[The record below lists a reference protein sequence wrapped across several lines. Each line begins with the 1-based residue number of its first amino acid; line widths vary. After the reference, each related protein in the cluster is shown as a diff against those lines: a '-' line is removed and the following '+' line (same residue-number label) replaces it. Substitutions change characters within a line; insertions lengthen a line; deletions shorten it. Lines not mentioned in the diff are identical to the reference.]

1 MPMAQIYENIVNS
14 GWIYVIIALFF
25 FLIILIVLRI
35 NKKKKMRRRIDSIQ
49 IKMNNLRSHPFNAD
63 ISKMD
68 AIARI
73 NINIKDTAQQCK
85 KDFDIIQ
92 NNLKNC
98 TSLLQDAVEAFDTNN
113 LRVCDEKLVEIEKVM
128 EETRALTTKLS
139 DVTNAVLNQSS
150 MQRRR
155 INELKDKYREIKL
168 MINDN
173 PNNYTFSWEAVAE
186 ISNAISHKFSDFE
199 AIMGASKYDEA
210 ATLSEEISL
219 SIDIFND
226 LALKLPE
233 LINLARVIIPNKIG
247 ELNSSYLVTKAQGA
261 YLDHLSVDSVIDTI
275 NETLNDVLAKIKI
288 CDIESVD
295 NKLTDCETKINNLY
309 SSIEKEKIAHRQLI
323 NTINECKSILETTK
337 EILDALKNKE
347 KDSIE
352 RYELTET
359 VDNITKAVKTYEGNK
374 TAFDSLND
382 SFNANSIPSTTL
394 LISFEELLNDIK
406 VAIKQCQNI
415 NIEIASTKTEEL
427 RIKELVDQFTV
438 VLNEVKVSIRLS
450 RLPNISD
457 KYQQD
462 IDLAEKY
469 LEQLNGMLSSEVM
482 DIKKATDFVSQT
494 QKHILSLFKN
504 VETLTKTTSAI
515 ESCIIVANQYRPIY
529 PEVDS
534 ALYSAELAYRNGEF
548 TKAKRLI
555 VSAIERVNP
564 QLANEIN
571 NKINNSLDPQKEG

>member
-1 MPMAQIYENIVNS
+1 
-14 GWIYVIIALFF
+14 
-25 FLIILIVLRI
+25 
-35 NKKKKMRRRIDSIQ
+35 RRRIDSIQ

-98 TSLLQDAVEAFDTNN
+98 TSLLQDAVEALDTNN
-113 LRVCDEKLVEIEKVM
+113 LKVCDGKLVEIEKLM
-128 EETRALTTKLS
+128 EETSSLTTKLS

-199 AIMGASKYDEA
+199 AIMGVSKYDEA

-233 LINLARVIIPNKIG
+233 LINLARVTIPNKIG

-261 YLDHLSVDSVIDTI
+261 YLGHLSVESTIETI

-288 CDIESVD
+288 CDIEAVD
-295 NKLTDCETKINNLY
+295 NKLTDCETRINNLY

-323 NTINECKSILETTK
+323 NTINECKALLETTK
-337 EILDALKNKE
+337 GILDALRNKE

-359 VDNITKAVKTYEGNK
+359 VDNITKAVKVYEGNK
-374 TAFDSLND
+374 IAFDSLND

-406 VAIKQCQNI
+406 VGIKQCQSI
-415 NIEIASTKTEEL
+415 NTEIALTKTEEL

-438 VLNEVKVSIRLS
+438 VLNEVKASIRLS

-462 IDLAEKY
+462 IDLAEKS
-469 LEQLNGMLSSEVM
+469 LEQLNETLLSEVV

-504 VETLTKTTSAI
+504 VETLTQTTSAI

-548 TKAKRLI
+548 TKARRLI
-555 VSAIERVNP
+555 VSAIEKVNP
-564 QLANEIN
+564 QLAKEIN
-571 NKINNSLDPQKEG
+571 NKINNSLNPQKEG

>member
-233 LINLARVIIPNKIG
+233 LINLARVIVPNKIG

-359 VDNITKAVKTYEGNK
+359 VDNITKAAKTYEGNK

>member
-1 MPMAQIYENIVNS
+1 MAELFEKITTSSWV
-14 GWIYVIIALFF
+14 YVLIALFF
-25 FLIILIVLRI
+25 LLVVLIILRV
-35 NKKKKMRRRIDSIQ
+35 NKKNKMRRRIDLIQ

-73 NINIKDTAQQCK
+73 NINIRDTAQQCK

-98 TSLLQDAVEAFDTNN
+98 TSLLQDAVEAMDTNN
-113 LRVCDEKLVEIEKVM
+113 LKVCDEKLLEIENVVDQ
-128 EETRALTTKLS
+128 TRTLTNKLS

-150 MQRRR
+150 LQRRR
-155 INELKDKYREIKL
+155 INELKDKYRDIKL
-168 MINDN
+168 MINDK
-173 PNNYTFSWEAVAE
+173 PNNYTYSWEAVAE
-186 ISNAISHKFSDFE
+186 ISNALSHKFSDFE

-210 ATLSEEISL
+210 ATLSEEISI
-219 SIDIFND
+219 SIDLFND

-233 LINLARVIIPNKIG
+233 LINLARNTIPKKIG

-261 YLDHLSVDSVIDTI
+261 YLGHLNVETCIDRI
-275 NETLNDVLAKIKI
+275 NESLEDVLAKIKV
-288 CDIESVD
+288 CDIDTAGSR
-295 NKLTDCETKINNLY
+295 LTDFETRINNLY

-323 NTINECKSILETTK
+323 STVNECNSLLDTTK
-337 EILDALKNKE
+337 EILEALKNKE
-347 KDSIE
+347 QDSLE

-359 VDNITKAVKTYEGNK
+359 VDNINKAAKTYERNK
-374 TAFDSLND
+374 TAYDSLND

-406 VAIKQCQNI
+406 TALKQCQAI
-415 NIEIASTKTEEL
+415 NTEIASTKTEEL

-469 LEQLNGMLSSEVM
+469 LEHLNEVLSSEVV
-482 DIKKATDFVSQT
+482 DIKKATEYVSQT

-504 VETLTKTTSAI
+504 VETLTKTTAAI
-515 ESCIIVANQYRPIY
+515 ESCIIVANQYRP
-529 PEVDS
+529 
-534 ALYSAELAYRNGEF
+534 
-548 TKAKRLI
+548 
-555 VSAIERVNP
+555 
-564 QLANEIN
+564 
-571 NKINNSLDPQKEG
+571 

>member
-1 MPMAQIYENIVNS
+1 MAQIYENIVNS

>member
-173 PNNYTFSWEAVAE
+173 PNNYTFLGKLLL
-186 ISNAISHKFSDFE
+186 KFL
-199 AIMGASKYDEA
+199 M
-210 ATLSEEISL
+210 
-219 SIDIFND
+219 
-226 LALKLPE
+226 
-233 LINLARVIIPNKIG
+233 
-247 ELNSSYLVTKAQGA
+247 
-261 YLDHLSVDSVIDTI
+261 
-275 NETLNDVLAKIKI
+275 
-288 CDIESVD
+288 
-295 NKLTDCETKINNLY
+295 LY
-309 SSIEKEKIAHRQLI
+309 
-323 NTINECKSILETTK
+323 
-337 EILDALKNKE
+337 
-347 KDSIE
+347 
-352 RYELTET
+352 
-359 VDNITKAVKTYEGNK
+359 
-374 TAFDSLND
+374 
-382 SFNANSIPSTTL
+382 
-394 LISFEELLNDIK
+394 LISFL
-406 VAIKQCQNI
+406 
-415 NIEIASTKTEEL
+415 
-427 RIKELVDQFTV
+427 
-438 VLNEVKVSIRLS
+438 
-450 RLPNISD
+450 
-457 KYQQD
+457 
-462 IDLAEKY
+462 
-469 LEQLNGMLSSEVM
+469 
-482 DIKKATDFVSQT
+482 
-494 QKHILSLFKN
+494 ILK
-504 VETLTKTTSAI
+504 
-515 ESCIIVANQYRPIY
+515 P
-529 PEVDS
+529 
-534 ALYSAELAYRNGEF
+534 
-548 TKAKRLI
+548 
-555 VSAIERVNP
+555 
-564 QLANEIN
+564 
-571 NKINNSLDPQKEG
+571 

>member
-1 MPMAQIYENIVNS
+1 MPMAQLYEKIINS
-14 GWIYVIIALFF
+14 GWIYIVIALFF
-25 FLIILIVLRI
+25 FFIVLIILKT
-35 NKKKKMRRRIDSIQ
+35 NNKKKMRRRIDAIQ

-73 NINIKDTAQQCK
+73 NINIKETAQQCK

-92 NNLKNC
+92 NNLKNS
-98 TSLLQDAVEAFDTNN
+98 TNLLQDAVEAFETNN
-113 LRVCDEKLVEIEKVM
+113 LKVCDEKMVEIEVI
-128 EETRALTTKLS
+128 EETRILTNKLS

-150 MQRRR
+150 LQRRR
-155 INELKDKYREIKL
+155 INELKDKYRDIKL

-186 ISNAISHKFSDFE
+186 ISNVISHKFSDFE

-226 LALKLPE
+226 LALRLPD
-233 LINLARVIIPNKIG
+233 LINLARNTIPNKIG
-247 ELNSSYLVTKAQGA
+247 ELNSLYLVTKAQGA
-261 YLDHLSVDSVIDTI
+261 YLGHLSVESCIERMNDS
-275 NETLNDVLAKIKI
+275 LKDVLSKIKI
-288 CDIESVD
+288 CDIDSVD
-295 NKLTDCETKINNLY
+295 SKLTECETRINNLY
-309 SSIEKEKIAHRQLI
+309 SAIEKERIAHRQLI
-323 NTINECKSILETTK
+323 NTVDECKVLLEKTK
-337 EILDALKNKE
+337 EILDGLKNKE
-347 KDSIE
+347 KESIE
-352 RYELTET
+352 RYELTDT
-359 VDNITKAVKTYEGNK
+359 VDNITKANKVYEGNK
-374 TAFDSLND
+374 IAFDSLKD
-382 SFNANSIPSTTL
+382 SFKANSIPSTTL

-406 VAIKQCQNI
+406 IALKQCQAI
-415 NIEIASTKTEEL
+415 NTEIASTKTEEL

-450 RLPNISD
+450 RLPNISS

-462 IDLAEKY
+462 INLAEKN
-469 LEQLNGMLSSEVM
+469 LEQLNEMLASEVV
-482 DIKKATDFVSQT
+482 DIKKATEFVGQT

-504 VETLTKTTSAI
+504 VEALTKTTSAI
-515 ESCIIVANQYRPIY
+515 ETCITVANRYRPLY

-555 VSAIERVNP
+555 VSAIEKVDP
-564 QLANEIN
+564 QLAREIN
-571 NKINNSLDPQKEG
+571 NKIDNSINP

>member
-233 LINLARVIIPNKIG
+233 LINLARVIVPNKIG

>member
-1 MPMAQIYENIVNS
+1 MPMAQTFEKIINS
-14 GWIYVIIALFF
+14 GWIYVIIALVF
-25 FLIILIVLRI
+25 FLIVLIVVKV

-233 LINLARVIIPNKIG
+233 LINLARVIVPNKIG

>member
-1 MPMAQIYENIVNS
+1 M
-14 GWIYVIIALFF
+14 
-25 FLIILIVLRI
+25 
-35 NKKKKMRRRIDSIQ
+35 
-49 IKMNNLRSHPFNAD
+49 
-63 ISKMD
+63 
-68 AIARI
+68 
-73 NINIKDTAQQCK
+73 
-85 KDFDIIQ
+85 
-92 NNLKNC
+92 
-98 TSLLQDAVEAFDTNN
+98 
-113 LRVCDEKLVEIEKVM
+113 
-128 EETRALTTKLS
+128 
-139 DVTNAVLNQSS
+139 
-150 MQRRR
+150 
-155 INELKDKYREIKL
+155 
-168 MINDN
+168 
-173 PNNYTFSWEAVAE
+173 
-186 ISNAISHKFSDFE
+186 
-199 AIMGASKYDEA
+199 
-210 ATLSEEISL
+210 
-219 SIDIFND
+219 
-226 LALKLPE
+226 ALKLPE

-359 VDNITKAVKTYEGNK
+359 VDNITKAAKTYEGNK

>member
-1 MPMAQIYENIVNS
+1 MAELFEKITTSSWV
-14 GWIYVIIALFF
+14 YVLIALFF
-25 FLIILIVLRI
+25 LLVVLIILRV
-35 NKKKKMRRRIDSIQ
+35 NKKNKMRRRIDLIQ

-73 NINIKDTAQQCK
+73 NINIRDTAQQCK

-98 TSLLQDAVEAFDTNN
+98 TSLLQDAVEAMDTNN
-113 LRVCDEKLVEIEKVM
+113 LKVCDEKLLEIENVVDQ
-128 EETRALTTKLS
+128 TRTLTNKLS

-150 MQRRR
+150 LQRRR
-155 INELKDKYREIKL
+155 INELKDKYRDIKL
-168 MINDN
+168 MINDK
-173 PNNYTFSWEAVAE
+173 PNNYTYSWEAVAE
-186 ISNAISHKFSDFE
+186 ISNALSHKFSDFE

-210 ATLSEEISL
+210 ATLSEEISI
-219 SIDIFND
+219 SIDLFND

-233 LINLARVIIPNKIG
+233 LINLARNTIPKKIG

-261 YLDHLSVDSVIDTI
+261 YLGHLNVETCIDRI
-275 NETLNDVLAKIKI
+275 NESLEDVLAKIKV
-288 CDIESVD
+288 CDIDTAGSR
-295 NKLTDCETKINNLY
+295 LTDFETRINNLY

-323 NTINECKSILETTK
+323 STVNECNSLLDTTK
-337 EILDALKNKE
+337 EILEALKNKE
-347 KDSIE
+347 QDSLE

-359 VDNITKAVKTYEGNK
+359 VDNINKAAKTYERNK
-374 TAFDSLND
+374 TAYDSLND

-406 VAIKQCQNI
+406 TALKQCQAI
-415 NIEIASTKTEEL
+415 NTEIASTKTEEL

-469 LEQLNGMLSSEVM
+469 LEHLNEVLSSEVV
-482 DIKKATDFVSQT
+482 DIKKATEYVSQT

-504 VETLTKTTSAI
+504 VETLTKTTAAI
-515 ESCIIVANQYRPIY
+515 ESCIIVANQYRPLY

-555 VSAIERVNP
+555 VSAIEKVNP
-564 QLANEIN
+564 NLAKEIN
-571 NKINNSLDPQKEG
+571 NKINTSITP

>member
-1 MPMAQIYENIVNS
+1 MPMAELFEKITTSSWV
-14 GWIYVIIALFF
+14 YVLIALFF
-25 FLIILIVLRI
+25 LLVVLIILRV
-35 NKKKKMRRRIDSIQ
+35 NKKNKMRRRIDLIQ

-73 NINIKDTAQQCK
+73 NINIRDTAQQCK

-98 TSLLQDAVEAFDTNN
+98 TSLLQDAVEAMDTNN
-113 LRVCDEKLVEIEKVM
+113 LKVCDEKLLEIENVVDQ
-128 EETRALTTKLS
+128 TRTLTNKLS

-150 MQRRR
+150 LQRRR
-155 INELKDKYREIKL
+155 INELKDKYRDIKL
-168 MINDN
+168 MINDK
-173 PNNYTFSWEAVAE
+173 PNNYTYSWEAVAE
-186 ISNAISHKFSDFE
+186 ISNALSHKFSDFE

-210 ATLSEEISL
+210 ATLSEEISI
-219 SIDIFND
+219 SIDLFND

-233 LINLARVIIPNKIG
+233 LINLARNTIPKKIG

-261 YLDHLSVDSVIDTI
+261 YLGHLNVETCIDRI
-275 NETLNDVLAKIKI
+275 NESLEDVLAKIKV
-288 CDIESVD
+288 CDIDTAGSR
-295 NKLTDCETKINNLY
+295 LTDFETRINNLY

-323 NTINECKSILETTK
+323 STVNECNSLLDTTK
-337 EILDALKNKE
+337 EILEALKNKE
-347 KDSIE
+347 QDSLE

-359 VDNITKAVKTYEGNK
+359 VDNINKAAKTYERNK
-374 TAFDSLND
+374 TAYDSLND

-406 VAIKQCQNI
+406 TALKQCQAI
-415 NIEIASTKTEEL
+415 NTEIASTKTEEL

-469 LEQLNGMLSSEVM
+469 LEHLNEVLSSEVV
-482 DIKKATDFVSQT
+482 DIKKATEYVSQT

-504 VETLTKTTSAI
+504 VETLTKTTAAI
-515 ESCIIVANQYRPIY
+515 ESCIIVANQYRPLY

-555 VSAIERVNP
+555 VSAIEKVNP
-564 QLANEIN
+564 NLAKEIN
-571 NKINNSLDPQKEG
+571 NKINTSITP